1 MIQRSIRISRLAFV
15 LASVALASVALSSCA
30 STQPPGFPVTP
41 REPGVRAPMT
51 ADCDPQGEIHCL
63 LPWPSSSFLVADP
76 DTATGVR
83 LEVSATSLDP
93 DDVANVW
100 GADGFSRAT
109 SGVAGLGGPT
119 DVTELGG
126 PTGGV
131 LRLFVA
137 TPGHPRYGQ
146 EEPLRIETMFEYRG
160 GPRSL
165 VIGDPL
171 TLLEPGT
178 DYVAIVTDAL
188 RAEDGTALEAPRA
201 TRVALGVLAPASEEE
216 ATLAGYHAPT
226 VALLEE
232 AGVDPARVLRAWDF
246 TTRSAEDPR
255 RLLLAVRDALLEAL
269 ERGEVR
275 FEIDEVSHRADGPI
289 ATIVRGH
296 MTGLPNFVDASSELM
311 LVASGGPGGGGV
323 DGSPAPVVIPRGTG
337 DYRTVMFGHGAGGSA
352 DDGSFDD
359 ALAEEGAAKVGF
371 ELTGWNGDLLFDTI
385 LALSDA
391 VLRGGRRAIAPLLQ
405 AIAQTVVIERALYGA
420 LGGALSAD
428 MLGGE
433 PNPHAG
439 RRPGLDGVAW
449 VGGSLGGITGLVAT
463 SINPNIHQ
471 AVLNVPACGWT
482 QWVRDSLF
490 YLISAV
496 GIRRNNGGDIG
507 AQIALSVLATEI
519 DAIDGTSFVE
529 MARENG
535 DVLLI
540 QESMGDEV
548 VPNQGSEL
556 MAIVAGATMVGQPLS
571 PIHGVEVAPGEV
583 RGRSAITQFRAETDD
598 LGAVHGFATNA
609 DRSSGQAA
617 MEQIQDFLS
626 SAWDGEA
633 VIHVPSQCPGARCD
647 FRE

>member
-1 MIQRSIRISRLAFV
+1 MIPRSIRVSPL
-15 LASVALASVALSSCA
+15 ALALVAAALPSCA
-30 STQPPGFPVTP
+30 STQPPSFPVTP
-41 REPGVRAPMT
+41 REPGVRAPLS
-51 ADCDPQGEIHCL
+51 ADCDPQGEILCL
-63 LPWPSSSFLVADP
+63 LPWPSSTFLVADP
-76 DTATGVR
+76 DTETGVR
-83 LEVSATSLDP
+83 LEVSATSIDA

-109 SGVAGLGGPT
+109 SVLAGFATPI
-119 DVTELGG
+119 DVTDLGG

-146 EEPLRIETMFEYRG
+146 EEPLRIETLFEYRD
-160 GPRSL
+160 GPRAL
-165 VIGDPL
+165 VMGDPL
-171 TLLEPGT
+171 TLLEAGT

-188 RAEDGTALEAPRA
+188 HAEDGTAIEAPRA
-201 TRVALGVLAPASEEE
+201 TQVALGVVEPASEEE
-216 ATLAGYHAPT
+216 ARLAGYHAPT
-226 VALLEE
+226 VALLDEV
-232 AGVDPARVLRAWDF
+232 GVDPAHVLRAWDF

-255 RLLLAVRDALLEAL
+255 RLLLSVRDQLLEAL
-269 ERGEVR
+269 ERGEVH
-275 FEIDEVSHRADGPI
+275 FEVDEVTHHAEGPI

-296 MTGLPNFVDASSELM
+296 MTGLPSFVDASNDLR
-311 LVASGGPGGGGV
+311 LDADGLPRASGL
-323 DGSPAPVVIPRGTG
+323 DESPFRVVIPRGTG
-337 DYRTVMFGHGAGGSA
+337 DYRTVLFGHGAGGSA
-352 DDGSFDD
+352 DDRSFDD
-359 ALAEEGAAKVGF
+359 DLAAEGTAKVGF

-391 VLRGGRRAIAPLLQ
+391 VFTGGRRAVAPLLQ

-420 LGGALSAD
+420 LGDVLAAET
-428 MLGGE
+428 LGGE
-433 PNPHAG
+433 PNPHVG

-463 SINPNIHQ
+463 SIDPDIHQ

-496 GIRRNNGGDIG
+496 GIRRNTGGEIG
-507 AQIALSVLATEI
+507 AQLALSVLATEI
-519 DAIDGTSFVE
+519 DSIDGTSFIE
-529 MARENG
+529 MAREDG

-548 VPNQGSEL
+548 VPNQGTEL
-556 MAIVAGATMVGQPLS
+556 MAIVAGAAMVGQPLS
-571 PIHGVEVAPGEV
+571 PIHGVEVSTTEV

-598 LGAVHGFATNA
+598 VGAVHGFANEGDNA
-609 DRSSGQAA
+609 SGQAA
-617 MEQIQDFLS
+617 MEQIQGFLA

-633 VIHVPSQCPGARCD
+633 IVHVPSQCPDARCD
-647 FRE
+647 FRRE